1 MNHRCPANVLLY
13 LHDCLLLDVF
23 EGIYDIQILVNMTY
37 LLRGLWHVS
46 DAVLGLGRRMT
57 TPPEH
62 SSRKHLR
69 PQRDLNVLQC
79 DTAFFFPPLW
89 FLRVWWRSSSSFSF
103 EDSFALK
110 GFWSWTCLANPK
122 CQYYFVLYVC
132 VCVSAECNNWSDS
145 FNIHLIFN
153 REICQQHFEDV
164 VQTILRPSP
173 LFYFFFLLL

>member
-1 MNHRCPANVLLY
+1 MSSKRPPLLTRLSVTWCVRGDLWY
-13 LHDCLLLDVF
+13 PNTSEHD
-23 EGIYDIQILVNMTY
+23 
-37 LLRGLWHVS
+37 VS
-46 DAVLGLGRRMT
+46 PERTLARFGCRLGLGRRMT

-69 PQRDLNVLQC
+69 PQRHLNVLQC

-132 VCVSAECNNWSDS
+132 VCQLNVITDPTALISIWYLIGRSASS
-145 FNIHLIFN
+145 
-153 REICQQHFEDV
+153 
-164 VQTILRPSP
+164 ILKM
-173 LFYFFFLLL
+173 LFKLF